1 MSGSASYTQSLLRGI
16 FMQDFA
22 GKVAVITGAASGI
35 GKALTEK
42 CIAEGMHVVM
52 ADIEE
57 AVLEKAAAELQATT
71 NNQVL
76 PIVANVAMEAEL
88 RKVRD
93 EAVETLG
100 GVHLLFNNAGVG
112 GGGNSWN
119 ATQKDWDWVFGVNLW
134 SVIYGLRVF
143 VPQMI
148 AQETPC
154 HIVNTASIA
163 GIIGGSTNALYSVT
177 KHGVVALTEN
187 LSVDLKAE
195 DTNIGCSVLC
205 PGFVNTNIFNS
216 GRNRPADL
224 ANREDPQPLT
234 PEDEQR
240 IAMFQEILRQGMQP
254 AEIAEIVF
262 DAIRGDRLYILTHD
276 HFDEMIRDRAENMI
290 NGTNPLMGE
299 AALSN
304 LAKPAD

>member
-1 MSGSASYTQSLLRGI
+1 
-16 FMQDFA
+16 MQDFA

-57 AVLEKAAAELQATT
+57 AALEKAAAELQATT

-76 PIVANVAMEAEL
+76 PIVTNVAIEDEM

-93 EAVETLG
+93 EAVENLG

-134 SVIYGLRVF
+134 SVIHGLRVF

-148 AQETPC
+148 AQATPC

-195 DTNIGCSVLC
+195 NTSIGCSVLC
-205 PGFVNTNIFNS
+205 PGFVNTNIIDS

-224 ANREDPQPLT
+224 VNDEEPQPLT

-240 IAMFQEILRQGMQP
+240 FAMFQEILRQGMQP

-262 DAIRGDRLYILTHD
+262 DAIRADRLYILTHD
-276 HFDEMIRDRAENMI
+276 NFDEMIRARAENMI
-290 NGTNPLMGE
+290 NGTNPPTGE
-299 AALSN
+299 SALAN

>member
-1 MSGSASYTQSLLRGI
+1 
-16 FMQDFA
+16 MQDFA

-35 GKALTEK
+35 GRALTEK

-52 ADIEE
+52 ADIEK
-57 AVLEKAAAELQATT
+57 AVLEPVALELQATT

-76 PIVANVAMEAEL
+76 PIVTNVAIEAEL
-88 RKVRD
+88 RNVLNQTL
-93 EAVETLG
+93 ETFG

-112 GGGNSWN
+112 GGGNAWN
-119 ATQKDWDWVFGVNLW
+119 ATQKDWDWVLGVNLW

-148 AQETPC
+148 AQDTPC

-187 LSVDLKAE
+187 LYVDLKTE
-195 DTNIGCSVLC
+195 GTKIGCSVLC

-216 GRNRPADL
+216 GRNRPSGL
-224 ANREDPQPLT
+224 ANEAQPSAPT
-234 PEDEQR
+234 PEQEQR
-240 IAMFQEILRQGMQP
+240 TAMFREILRQGMQP
-254 AEIAEIVF
+254 AEIADIVF
-262 DAIRGDRLYILTHD
+262 DAVRADRLYILTHD
-276 HFDEMIRDRAENMI
+276 HFDEMIRTRAENI
-290 NGTNPLMGE
+290 VTGTNPEMRE
-299 AALSN
+299 AALAN
-304 LAKPAD
+304 LMKPAD

>member
-1 MSGSASYTQSLLRGI
+1 
-16 FMQDFA
+16 MQDFA
-22 GKVAVITGAASGI
+22 GKGAVITGAASGI

>member
-1 MSGSASYTQSLLRGI
+1 
-16 FMQDFA
+16 MQDFA

-35 GKALTEK
+35 GRALTEK

-57 AVLEKAAAELQATT
+57 TALEQAAAELQVTT

-76 PIVANVAMEAEL
+76 PILTNVAIEAEL
-88 RKVRD
+88 RKVLN
-93 EAVETLG
+93 ETLENLG

-112 GGGNSWN
+112 GGGNAWN
-119 ATQKDWDWVFGVNLW
+119 ATQKDWDWVLGVNLW

-143 VPQMI
+143 IPQMI
-148 AQETPC
+148 AQDTPC
-154 HIVNTASIA
+154 HIVNTASVA
-163 GIIGGSTNALYSVT
+163 GLIGGSTNALYSVT

-187 LSVDLKAE
+187 LYVDLQAE
-195 DTNIGCSVLC
+195 ETQIGCSVLC

-216 GRNRPADL
+216 SRNRPSDL
-224 ANREDPQPLT
+224 ANEAEPSAPT

-240 IAMFQEILRQGMQP
+240 IAMFREILRQGMQP
-254 AEIAEIVF
+254 AEIADIVF
-262 DAIRGDRLYILTHD
+262 DAVRDGRLYILTHD
-276 HFDEMIRDRAENMI
+276 HFDEMIRTRADNI
-290 NGTNPLMGE
+290 VSGTNPVMGQ
-299 AALSN
+299 AALAN

>member
-1 MSGSASYTQSLLRGI
+1 
-16 FMQDFA
+16 
-22 GKVAVITGAASGI
+22 V
-35 GKALTEK
+35 
-42 CIAEGMHVVM
+42 
-52 ADIEE
+52 DIEE
-57 AVLEKAAAELQATT
+57 AVLEQAAAELQATT

-76 PIVANVAMEAEL
+76 PMVTNVAMEAEL

-93 EAVETLG
+93 EAVEKLG

-119 ATQKDWDWVFGVNLW
+119 ATQKDWDWVLGVNLW
-134 SVIYGLRVF
+134 SVIYGQRVF

-148 AQETPC
+148 AQNSPC

-187 LSVDLKAE
+187 LAVDLKAE
-195 DTNIGCSVLC
+195 DAQIGCSVLC

-224 ANREDPQPLT
+224 TNDEAPQPLT

-240 IAMFQEILRQGMQP
+240 MAMFQEILRQGMQP
-254 AEIAEIVF
+254 AAIADIVF
-262 DAIRGDRLYILTHD
+262 DGIRADRLYILPHD
-276 HFDEMIRDRAENMI
+276 HFDQMIRDRAENMI

-299 AALSN
+299 AALGN
-304 LAKPAD
+304 LAKPTD

>member
-1 MSGSASYTQSLLRGI
+1 
-16 FMQDFA
+16 MQDFA

-71 NNQVL
+71 NNEVL

-195 DTNIGCSVLC
+195 DSNIGCSVLC

-224 ANREDPQPLT
+224 ANREDPLPLT

-262 DAIRGDRLYILTHD
+262 DAIQADRLYILTHD

-299 AALSN
+299 AALAN
-304 LAKPAD
+304 LAKPTD

>member
-1 MSGSASYTQSLLRGI
+1 
-16 FMQDFA
+16 MQDFA

-57 AVLEKAAAELQATT
+57 AALEQTAAELQATT

-76 PIVANVAMEAEL
+76 PIVTNVAIEAEL
-88 RKVRD
+88 RKVLS

-112 GGGNSWN
+112 GGGNAWN
-119 ATQKDWDWVFGVNLW
+119 ATQKDWDWVLGVNLW

-143 VPQMI
+143 IPQML
-148 AQETPC
+148 AQAEPC
-154 HIVNTASIA
+154 HIVNTASVA
-163 GIIGGSTNALYSVT
+163 GLIGGSTNALYSVT

-187 LSVDLKAE
+187 LYVDLEAE
-195 DTNIGCSVLC
+195 NAQIGCSVLC

-216 GRNRPADL
+216 SRNRPSEL
-224 ANREDPQPLT
+224 ANEAEPPAPT
-234 PEDEQR
+234 AEDEAR
-240 IAMFQEILRQGMQP
+240 MAMFQEILRQGMQP

-262 DAIRGDRLYILTHD
+262 DAIRNDRLYILTHD
-276 HFDEMIRDRAENMI
+276 HFDEMIRTRAENI
-290 NGTNPLMGE
+290 ISGTNPLMGE
-299 AALSN
+299 AALAN
-304 LAKPAD
+304 LAKPAE